1 MSQAKTSIKAVSEQ
15 ISSPRIQGR
24 LDAIEDRR
32 LYGWVWDS
40 GLPTERL
47 LVRILL
53 EGRMVASATADLP
66 RVDLRRNGIGDGGYA
81 FEVELAEALAN
92 VSDSLTVVAVSPST
106 GEEIILQSPNQSERA
121 AEAAITVPLN
131 RVLDRMDMLIE
142 AQRRSQL
149 MQREASETLRS
160 TAKQVEEITSQESEI
175 NAALETVTSTQAE
188 LSRRVADIEVFHLR
202 FDQVLADFGKRIDE
216 LSKAADR
223 PFRRAVALLVALGGL
238 SAASAVVTLLVVMRY
253 LLAR

>member
-1 MSQAKTSIKAVSEQ
+1 MSQAKKSVPAPIEQ
-15 ISSPRIQGR
+15 ASSPRIQGR
-24 LDAIEDRR
+24 LDAIEGRR

-40 GLPTERL
+40 GSPTERL

-53 EGRMVASATADLP
+53 EGRMVASATADVP

-81 FEVELAEALAN
+81 FEVELAEPLAN
-92 VSDSLTVVAVSPST
+92 FADSLTVVAVSPST
-106 GEEIILQSPNQSERA
+106 GEEIILQSPSQSERA

-131 RVLDRMDMLIE
+131 RVLDRMDLLIE

-149 MQREASETLRS
+149 MQREASEALRS
-160 TAKQVEEITSQESEI
+160 TAKQVEEITSQESGI

-188 LSRRVADIEVFHLR
+188 LSRRVTDIEVFHLR
-202 FDQVLADFGKRIDE
+202 FDQVLADFGTRIDE

-223 PFRRAVALLVALGGL
+223 PFRRAVVLLVALGAL
-238 SAASAVVTLLVVMRY
+238 SAASAIVTLLIVMRH
-253 LLAR
+253 LFT

>member
-1 MSQAKTSIKAVSEQ
+1 MSQAKKSNVAPVEQ
-15 ISSPRIQGR
+15 ASSPRIQGR
-24 LDAIEDRR
+24 LDAIEGRR
-32 LYGWVWDS
+32 LYGWVWDP

-53 EGRMVASATADLP
+53 EGRMVASATADIS
-66 RVDLRRNGIGDGGYA
+66 RIDLKRNGIGDGGYA
-81 FEVELAEALAN
+81 FEVELAESLAN
-92 VSDSLTVVAVSPST
+92 VADSLTVVAVSPST
-106 GEEIILQSPNQSERA
+106 GEEIILQSPSQSERA

-131 RVLDRMDMLIE
+131 RVLDRMDLLIE

-149 MQREASETLRS
+149 IQREASEALRS
-160 TAKQVEEITSQESEI
+160 TAKQVEQITSQESGI

-202 FDQVLADFGKRIDE
+202 FDQVLADFGIRIDE

-238 SAASAVVTLLVVMRY
+238 SAASAVVTLLVVMRH
-253 LLAR
+253 LLT